1 MEARRP
7 PTHPAPPGMKR
18 LSWIDI
24 ALVAFQPESRSTMDK
39 RLIAPKAFQSGQVW
53 ELADSSVQI
62 GLVGKTLVHYK
73 HYKIKQPRVPTSLIS
88 KVKLEKFLNE
98 NRAVLVQE

>member
-1 MEARRP
+1 M
-7 PTHPAPPGMKR
+7 
-18 LSWIDI
+18 
-24 ALVAFQPESRSTMDK
+24 MDK

-73 HYKIKQPRVPTSLIS
+73 HYRTKQLRVPTSLIS
-88 KVKLEKFLNE
+88 KVKLEKFLRE
-98 NRAVLVQE
+98 NRATLAQE

>member
-1 MEARRP
+1 MRRFP
-7 PTHPAPPGMKR
+7 
-18 LSWIDI
+18 WIDI

-98 NRAVLVQE
+98 NRAVLVQK